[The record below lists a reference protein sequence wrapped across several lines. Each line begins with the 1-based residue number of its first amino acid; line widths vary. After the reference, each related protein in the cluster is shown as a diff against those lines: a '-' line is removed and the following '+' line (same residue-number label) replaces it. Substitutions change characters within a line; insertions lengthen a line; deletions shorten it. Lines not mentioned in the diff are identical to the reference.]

1 MQPAL
6 HAAWV
11 AAPPTRAFEQ
21 VQLEALQTQPGG
33 GTGAPGF
40 QQDITSALVLSEPL
54 SPFSQHAFGGEWLA
68 PARMPARQFGV
79 RSHRA
84 QHRAWRVASGGGSSW
99 SRSGSSWGSW
109 PSASVSLEQFSA
121 V

>member
-11 AAPPTRAFEQ
+11 AAPPTSTFEQ

-54 SPFSQHAFGGEWLA
+54 SPFSQHACAGSRDG
-68 PARMPARQFGV
+68 PVRMPAWQSGFAAH
-79 RSHRA
+79 SAQQRA
-84 QHRAWRVASGGGSSW
+84 
-99 SRSGSSWGSW
+99 
-109 PSASVSLEQFSA
+109 
-121 V
+121 